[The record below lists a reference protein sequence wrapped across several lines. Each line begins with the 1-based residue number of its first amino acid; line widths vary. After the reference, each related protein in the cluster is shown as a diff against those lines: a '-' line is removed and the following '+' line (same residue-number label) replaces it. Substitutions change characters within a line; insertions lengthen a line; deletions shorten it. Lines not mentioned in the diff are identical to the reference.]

1 MRATILLAMVLALA
15 GCSQTRGGGGGG
27 GGYAADYE
35 AGDGDYY
42 HGIVAPR

>member
-15 GCSQTRGGGGGG
+15 GCSQTGG
-27 GGYAADYE
+27 GGYTADYE

>member
-15 GCSQTRGGGGGG
+15 GCSQTGGGGG

>member
-15 GCSQTRGGGGGG
+15 GCSQTGGGGG
-27 GGYAADYE
+27 GGYAADFE

>member
-1 MRATILLAMVLALA
+1 MRSTILLAMVLALA
-15 GCSQTRGGGGGG
+15 GCSQTGGGGG

>member
-15 GCSQTRGGGGGG
+15 GCSQTGGSG

>member
-1 MRATILLAMVLALA
+1 MRATILLLMLLGLAS
-15 GCSQTRGGGGGG
+15 CSQTSGGG
-27 GGYAADYE
+27 GGYSPDYE